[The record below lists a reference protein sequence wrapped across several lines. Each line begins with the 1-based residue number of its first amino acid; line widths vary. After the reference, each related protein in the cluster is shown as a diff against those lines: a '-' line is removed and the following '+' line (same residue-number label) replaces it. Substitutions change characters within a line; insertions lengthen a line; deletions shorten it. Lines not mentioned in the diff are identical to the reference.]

1 MNKLTLYHGSR
12 RLEFDGLDN
21 ENPLFFENNFFFDK
35 NSPIYKN
42 KENIFKEMLHFKKNT
57 SRSDKVITC
66 FLIRKT
72 EKLFEQ
78 IEDYPDFL
86 LHFCHKDLYTNS
98 GTQPYI
104 SFSFDYT
111 LEELTHNRENKDDFY
126 YNGHVITPN
135 HQSDFFLDKHL
146 CDFIDTVHNLI
157 QIGYSIY
164 TINYFFI
171 SLAKHGMANI
181 NERKKAYSSH
191 CEKHNFILKEERMEE
206 ILNKK
211 EREFS
216 FFNII
221 KEGECIDIVT
231 PEDFIKNPNI
241 STDSLYF
248 SLIFSTVFT
257 LLKDL
262 CHTQN
267 RIKIN
272 LHDHC
277 FYSDNPEHVEIVKE
291 INMFTKNYLQES
303 ILLKPLSQEDKIADI
318 NLLDY
323 MFEHLFVMN
332 APDILFTPYEKYI
345 LLFKEKFIPLSER
358 HQLSQLIEPQEET
371 LSIKKRI

>member
-1 MNKLTLYHGSR
+1 MNKITLYHGR
-12 RLEFDGLDN
+12 RLKFDEPDN

-86 LHFCHKDLYTNS
+86 LHFCPEAHHTNLAIK
-98 GTQPYI
+98 PYI

-111 LEELTHNRENKDDFY
+111 LEELTHNRAKEDNFY
-126 YNGHVITPN
+126 YNRHVISHNNT
-135 HQSDFFLDKHL
+135 SDFFLDKHL

-171 SLAKHGMANI
+171 SLAKHGMSNI
-181 NERKKAYSSH
+181 DERKKAYYHH
-191 CEKHNFILKEERMEE
+191 CEKYKFILKEEEMEA

-211 EREFS
+211 EREFN
-216 FFNII
+216 FLNII
-221 KEGECIDIVT
+221 KEGESIDIVT
-231 PEDFIKNPNI
+231 LEDFVKHPTI

-277 FYSDNPEHVEIVKE
+277 FYSDNPEHVKIIGE

-303 ILLKPLSQEDKIADI
+303 ILLKPLSLADKIVDI
-318 NLLDY
+318 NLFDY
-323 MFEHLFVMN
+323 MFDHLFIMN
-332 APDILFTPYEKYI
+332 APDILLTPYEKYI

>member
-1 MNKLTLYHGSR
+1 MNKLTLYHGWS
-12 RLEFDGLDN
+12 LKDNSLDN
-21 ENPLFFENNFFFDK
+21 NNPLFFENNFFFDK

-42 KENIFKEMLHFKKNT
+42 KEKIFKEMLHFKNNT
-57 SRSDKVITC
+57 SRSDKVITF

-72 EKLFEQ
+72 EKLFEK

-104 SFSFDYT
+104 SFSFDYA
-111 LEELTHNRENKDDFY
+111 LKELTHNRENKDDFY
-126 YNGHVITPN
+126 YNGHVIRHN
-135 HQSDFFLDKHL
+135 NQSDFFLDNNL
-146 CDFIDTVHNLI
+146 DDFIETIHNLI
-157 QIGYSIY
+157 KLGYSIR
-164 TINYFFI
+164 TINSFFI

-181 NERKKAYSSH
+181 NERKKAYYSH
-191 CEKHNFILKEERMEE
+191 CEKHNFILKEEKIEE

-216 FFNII
+216 FFNTI

-231 PEDFIKNPNI
+231 TEDFIKNPNI

-257 LLKDL
+257 LLQDL
-262 CHTQN
+262 CYTQN
-267 RIKIN
+267 TIKIN

-277 FYSDNPEHVEIVKE
+277 FYSDNPEHVEIVNE
-291 INMFTKNYLQES
+291 INMFTKNYLQNR
-303 ILLKPLSQEDKIADI
+303 ILLKPLSQADKIIDI
-318 NLLDY
+318 NLFDY
-323 MFEHLFVMN
+323 MFDHLFIMN
-332 APDILFTPYEKYI
+332 TPDILLAPYEKYI
-345 LLFKEKFIPLSER
+345 PLFKEKFIPLSER
-358 HQLSQLIEPQEET
+358 HQLSQLIEPEEET